1 MTPWHPDPAWISAV
15 RASANQPPRDKR
27 LPLVAG
33 GATIG
38 SVEPGFL
45 EEIAVSSKD
54 NPAGLLLKIE
64 QNGIIG
70 WHLGGEVT
78 ATLGCLAEALRSA
91 GRSPAWRN
99 EQLAVC
105 DEAGRRLG
113 TVERA
118 MVRVL
123 GITTHAVHLVGARA
137 DGRVWVQQR
146 AFDKPNDPGLWDTM
160 VGGMIAADETV
171 LAALARETAEEAG
184 LALDALQPL
193 VHGGRVVTHRPT
205 PDASGAG
212 YMVEQTDWY
221 HCTVPDR
228 MKPENRDGEVERFA
242 LLTRKELLAR
252 LQRDEFTTEA
262 SMILSAWFELG

>member
-1 MTPWHPDPAWISAV
+1 MTAWHPDPAWVSAV
-15 RASANQPPRDKR
+15 RASANQPPRAKR
-27 LPLVAG
+27 LPLVVGSA
-33 GATIG
+33 AIG

-45 EEIAVSSKD
+45 EQITCS
-54 NPAGLLLKIE
+54 PAENLCRLLLKIE
-64 QNGIIG
+64 QNGVVG

-105 DEAGRRLG
+105 DETGRRLG

-118 MVRVL
+118 VARVL
-123 GITTHAVHLVGARA
+123 GIRTRAVHLVGARA

-160 VGGMIAADETV
+160 VGGMVAADDTV

-193 VHGGRVVTHRPT
+193 VHGGRVATHRPT
-205 PDASGAG
+205 PDAGGAG

-221 HCTVPDR
+221 HCTVPDGVE
-228 MKPENRDGEVERFA
+228 PENQDGEVARFA
-242 LLTRKELLAR
+242 LLTRDELLAR

-262 SMILSAWFELG
+262 SMILAAWAG